1 MRILALTGVVAMIS
15 LSVAV
20 AQDIAT
26 DPIQKKL
33 DFALTKYDAA
43 VDEAA
48 EQLLK
53 LLDSTRNL
61 AQKRGNLGLVQS
73 IDSEI
78 KAFKADLVLPK
89 SVSTSSYER
98 STQRAVARVQ
108 AAYEKAVR
116 DYTKD
121 NQILLAKQIK
131 SELDMITKSGIVAV
145 DPLRKHRIWVSS
157 DPPRKFSIIR
167 LAGGKFQARLR
178 LGERIDRLVTGTAD
192 TKSLNWKAT
201 DVVVYGGKGPGG
213 DNAGTIHKDENG
225 YRIDFQWKDSRGNGG
240 KYTLRP
246 KTN

>member
-89 SVSTSSYER
+89 SV
-98 STQRAVARVQ
+98 
-108 AAYEKAVR
+108 
-116 DYTKD
+116 
-121 NQILLAKQIK
+121 
-131 SELDMITKSGIVAV
+131 
-145 DPLRKHRIWVSS
+145 
-157 DPPRKFSIIR
+157 
-167 LAGGKFQARLR
+167 
-178 LGERIDRLVTGTAD
+178 
-192 TKSLNWKAT
+192 
-201 DVVVYGGKGPGG
+201 
-213 DNAGTIHKDENG
+213 
-225 YRIDFQWKDSRGNGG
+225 
-240 KYTLRP
+240 
-246 KTN
+246 